1 MVEISIKQDSEASVF
16 IAVCDE
22 IGLALED
29 RSYTTLLKRVKE
41 AVPEMAKENNI
52 DCSAIKII
60 DETNIIEERAK
71 KGNHEAYLR
80 VFEKVGDEEPE
91 DDDIFILNDLCED
104 GCKNPM
110 TNEEVTTFVSE
121 VREERRLS
129 QRTDVGKGS
138 DMEGSRSCYLIA
150 KKFDDVGC
158 IALKT
163 ESGKELAEL
172 VSYLGKKMLDS
183 GIQIFTLSNPE
194 MFGEYKPY
202 TFVSSKED
210 FISRVLE
217 M

>member
-1 MVEISIKQDSEASVF
+1 MMIDIIIKWDEETSVF
-16 IAVCDE
+16 IAICDE

-29 RSYTTLLKRVKE
+29 KSYTTLLKRIKK
-41 AVPEMAKENNI
+41 AVPEMAKENNTY
-52 DCSAIKII
+52 CSAIRVI
-60 DETNIIEERAK
+60 DETHIIEERAK
-71 KGNHEAYLR
+71 RGDREAYLR
-80 VFEKVGDEEPE
+80 VLEKVGEEPG

-163 ESGKELAEL
+163 ESER
-172 VSYLGKKMLDS
+172 
-183 GIQIFTLSNPE
+183 NP
-194 MFGEYKPY
+194 
-202 TFVSSKED
+202 
-210 FISRVLE
+210 R
-217 M
+217 